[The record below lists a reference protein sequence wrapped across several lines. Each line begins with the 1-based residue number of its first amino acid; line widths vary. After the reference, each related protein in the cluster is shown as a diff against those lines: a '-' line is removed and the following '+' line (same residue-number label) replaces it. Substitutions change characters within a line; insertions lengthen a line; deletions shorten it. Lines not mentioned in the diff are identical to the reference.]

1 MLLFETFSINKK
13 TFQKNRLIAK
23 KKSMSSLVIASVL
36 VIYFIALFAVAMIT
50 SKKADNA
57 SFFKANKSASWVLV
71 AFGMIGTSLS
81 GVTFVSVPG
90 TVGNVGMQYF
100 TMVLGFFAGYFVVA
114 YVLLPLYYR
123 LNLTSIYSYL
133 EKRFGS
139 PAYELGA
146 LFFILSRTVGA
157 SLRLFLVVKVI
168 QLLIMDDLGI
178 PFAVTTGITLLM
190 ILAYTYKGGVKTI
203 VWTDTLQTFFMLSAL
218 VGCVIYIL
226 NQLGGWDA
234 AWQAISNTKT
244 NSGLDLAYVFNGDV
258 LSKKYFLKQFL
269 GGAFIT
275 IAMTGLDQEMMQKN
289 ISVSN
294 LKDSQRN
301 MISFSAVMV
310 VVVGMFLFLGALLF
324 VYMQQFQM
332 AIPYEGDDIFPKMVM
347 DHMPPIMGLLFI
359 VGLVSALFPSADG
372 AITALTSSFCI
383 DLLRFSKMDKS
394 EEDKAKIRKRVHLAF
409 TALFFFIVLYFRW
422 LNEKTIVDLLMD
434 LATYTYGP
442 LLGLFAFGILT
453 KRELIGS
460 KWNVV
465 VICLLSPVLTYLL
478 VINSK
483 AWFFGYEMGVENLI
497 VNGAITFGLLYLRS
511 SSPKAN

>member
-1 MLLFETFSINKK
+1 
-13 TFQKNRLIAK
+13 
-23 KKSMSSLVIASVL
+23 MSPLVIACVL
-36 VIYFIALFAVAMIT
+36 IVYFIALFAVAVVT

-90 TVGNVGMQYF
+90 TVSVAGMQYF
-100 TMVLGFFAGYFVVA
+100 MMALGFFAGYFVVA
-114 YVLLPLYYR
+114 FVLLPLYYK

-133 EKRFGS
+133 EQRFGS

-157 SLRLFLVVKVI
+157 SLRLFLVVNVI
-168 QLLIMDDLGI
+168 QFLIMDALGV
-178 PFAVTTGITLLM
+178 PFAVTAGITLLM
-190 ILAYTYKGGVKTI
+190 ILAYTYNGGVKTI

-234 AWQAISNTKT
+234 AWQAISSTKAT
-244 NSGLDLAYVFNGDV
+244 SGLDLAYVFNGDV
-258 LSKKYFLKQFL
+258 LHKKYFLKQFL

-310 VVVGMFLFLGALLF
+310 VVVGMFLFLGAL
-324 VYMQQFQM
+324 
-332 AIPYEGDDIFPKMVM
+332 
-347 DHMPPIMGLLFI
+347 
-359 VGLVSALFPSADG
+359 
-372 AITALTSSFCI
+372 
-383 DLLRFSKMDKS
+383 RFW
-394 EEDKAKIRKRVHLAF
+394 
-409 TALFFFIVLYFRW
+409 LYYR
-422 LNEKTIVDLLMD
+422 
-434 LATYTYGP
+434 
-442 LLGLFAFGILT
+442 
-453 KRELIGS
+453 R
-460 KWNVV
+460 
-465 VICLLSPVLTYLL
+465 
-478 VINSK
+478 
-483 AWFFGYEMGVENLI
+483 
-497 VNGAITFGLLYLRS
+497 
-511 SSPKAN
+511 

>member
-1 MLLFETFSINKK
+1 
-13 TFQKNRLIAK
+13 
-23 KKSMSSLVIASVL
+23 MSPLVIALVL
-36 VIYFIALFAVAMIT
+36 IVYFIALFAVAVVT

-90 TVGNVGMQYF
+90 TVSIVGMQYF
-100 TMVLGFFAGYFVVA
+100 MMALGFFAGYFVVA
-114 YVLLPLYYR
+114 FVLLPLYYK

-146 LFFILSRTVGA
+146 MFFILSRTVGA
-157 SLRLFLVVKVI
+157 SLRLFLVVNVI
-168 QLLIMDDLGI
+168 QFLIMDALGI
-178 PFAVTTGITLLM
+178 PFAVTAGITLLM
-190 ILAYTYKGGVKTI
+190 ILAYTYNGGVKTI

-234 AWQAISNTKT
+234 AWQAISSTKAT
-244 NSGLDLAYVFNGDV
+244 SGLDLAYVFNGDV
-258 LSKKYFLKQFL
+258 LHKKYFLKQFL

-310 VVVGMFLFLGALLF
+310 IVVGMFLFLGALLF
-324 VYMQQFQM
+324 VYMQQFQLEK
-332 AIPYEGDDIFPKMVM
+332 AYVGDAIFPTMVM
-347 DHMPPIMGLLFI
+347 QHMPPIMGLLFI

-372 AITALTSSFCI
+372 AITALTASFCI
-383 DLLRFSKMDKS
+383 DLLRFSKMEKT
-394 EEDKAKIRKRVHLAF
+394 EEEKAKIRKRVHLAF
-409 TALFFFIVLYFRW
+409 TVLFFFIVLYFRW

-434 LATYTYGP
+434 LAGYTYGP

-453 KRELIGS
+453 QRVLIGS

-478 VINSK
+478 AINSK
-483 AWFFGYEMGVENLI
+483 AWFFGYEMGAENLI

-511 SSPKAN
+511 TFRAADLPKDLV

>member
-1 MLLFETFSINKK
+1 
-13 TFQKNRLIAK
+13 
-23 KKSMSSLVIASVL
+23 MSPLVIASVL
-36 VIYFIALFAVAMIT
+36 VIYFIALFAVAVVT

-90 TVGNVGMQYF
+90 TVSVLGMQYF
-100 TMVLGFFAGYFVVA
+100 MMTLGFFAGFFVVA
-114 YVLLPLYYR
+114 FVLLPLYYK

-133 EKRFGS
+133 EQRFGS
-139 PAYELGA
+139 PSYELGA

-157 SLRLFLVVKVI
+157 SLRLFLVVNVI
-168 QLLIMDDLGI
+168 QFLIMDALGV
-178 PFAVTTGITLLM
+178 PFAVTAGITLLM
-190 ILAYTYKGGVKTI
+190 ILAYTYNGGVKTI

-234 AWQAISNTKT
+234 AWQAISSTKAT
-244 NSGLDLAYVFNGDV
+244 SGLDLAYVFNGDV
-258 LSKKYFLKQFL
+258 LHKKYFLKQFL

-324 VYMQQFQM
+324 VYMQQFQLEK
-332 AIPYEGDDIFPKMVM
+332 AYVGDAIFPTMVM
-347 DHMPPIMGLLFI
+347 QHMPPIMGLLFI
-359 VGLVSALFPSADG
+359 VG
-372 AITALTSSFCI
+372 
-383 DLLRFSKMDKS
+383 
-394 EEDKAKIRKRVHLAF
+394 
-409 TALFFFIVLYFRW
+409 
-422 LNEKTIVDLLMD
+422 
-434 LATYTYGP
+434 
-442 LLGLFAFGILT
+442 
-453 KRELIGS
+453 
-460 KWNVV
+460 
-465 VICLLSPVLTYLL
+465 
-478 VINSK
+478 
-483 AWFFGYEMGVENLI
+483 
-497 VNGAITFGLLYLRS
+497 
-511 SSPKAN
+511 